1 MPDITVN
8 LALVGMVFLLI
19 YVFVD
24 LIRNRKHNRV
34 KRVIFY
40 SFLFYLIVV
49 IQLTTGGISFPPEEN
64 PVFRVQII
72 PFYFIYDWFLVRNMG
87 DLFFWNAV
95 RLSLYNLIM
104 LLPLGVYLAI
114 LYNIKRLKK
123 VILIIFMTSLTI
135 EIYQFILGYYGFV
148 FARSF
153 NIDDL
158 LLNTLGGA
166 LGYIVFGWLNA
177 AWMTHKNKDGIINR
191 LKRSI

>member
-1 MPDITVN
+1 
-8 LALVGMVFLLI
+8 
-19 YVFVD
+19 
-24 LIRNRKHNRV
+24 
-34 KRVIFY
+34 
-40 SFLFYLIVV
+40 
-49 IQLTTGGISFPPEEN
+49 
-64 PVFRVQII
+64 
-72 PFYFIYDWFLVRNMG
+72 
-87 DLFFWNAV
+87 
-95 RLSLYNLIM
+95 M

-191 LKRSI
+191 SKRSI